1 MDSPP
6 SLPNALI
13 LGALLAV
20 AVSALGY
27 KQRWLSVSGSIVA
40 VPIGAAL
47 FSAGWTTTSA
57 LLFFFLSSALLARL
71 FRSQSN
77 LSPSP
82 SQQHA
87 PRTASQVLAVGGIP
101 ALAAVFAEF
110 GSCAACIPA
119 SLAALAFATS
129 DTWATEVGMTSHAQ
143 PRMLGLGR
151 RVPLGL
157 SGGMTLRGTLAAVA
171 GAVAIGLIAAR
182 LGIKAMSIVAAA
194 GFVGSLVDSLLGAT
208 VQKRY
213 VCAQCALE
221 TEERRHCDVPTVI
234 RRRGLSNAAVNLVT
248 SAGIAVLVLLVM
260 Q

>member
-1 MDSPP
+1 
-6 SLPNALI
+6 
-13 LGALLAV
+13 
-20 AVSALGY
+20 
-27 KQRWLSVSGSIVA
+27 
-40 VPIGAAL
+40 
-47 FSAGWTTTSA
+47 
-57 LLFFFLSSALLARL
+57 
-71 FRSQSN
+71 
-77 LSPSP
+77 
-82 SQQHA
+82 
-87 PRTASQVLAVGGIP
+87 
-101 ALAAVFAEF
+101 
-110 GSCAACIPA
+110 
-119 SLAALAFATS
+119 
-129 DTWATEVGMTSHAQ
+129 
-143 PRMLGLGR
+143 
-151 RVPLGL
+151 
-157 SGGMTLRGTLAAVA
+157 MTLRGTLAAVA